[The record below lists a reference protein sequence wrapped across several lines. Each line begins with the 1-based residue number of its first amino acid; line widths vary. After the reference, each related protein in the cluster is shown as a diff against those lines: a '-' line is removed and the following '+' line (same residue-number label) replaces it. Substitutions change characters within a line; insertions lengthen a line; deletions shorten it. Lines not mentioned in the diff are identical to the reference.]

1 MFHGMTREEM
11 IAILRSAAGQEET
24 RKVRNLGRAIDF
36 VEHTIYSRQLS
47 RLEAEQMAD
56 AAARIAEEYF
66 PGSGDTFS
74 IVYGRRL
81 RRVINE
87 VFGAAS

>member
-1 MFHGMTREEM
+1 MTCEE
-11 IAILRSAAGQEET
+11 IITILRSPAGREET
-24 RKVRNLGRAIDF
+24 HKVYKLGRAIEL
-36 VEHTIYSRQLS
+36 VERTIYSRQVS
-47 RLEAEQMAD
+47 RRDAEEMTD

-66 PGSGDTFS
+66 PGSSGTFA

-81 RRVINE
+81 RRVISE